1 MKRVVRAIMVI
12 AGGCLPLLVFA
23 QDDTGVADGIHSMQ
37 SVLDGIYDQ
46 MIPLCGKLI
55 DVGRGIAGFAAIWYI
70 ASRVWRSLA
79 NAEPIDFYPLLR
91 PFTICI
97 AIGFFGGVIGLIR
110 GVMEPTVS
118 GTGAMLE
125 DSQKAIAVLLQKKEE
140 AVKQTEY
147 WQMYVGETGSGDYE
161 KWYKYTYPGETVDD
175 ESWTDVIGNDIK
187 FALAKASYNFRNAI
201 KQWMADVLDILYE
214 AAALCINTI
223 RTFILVILSILGP
236 LVFGLSVFDGFQYS
250 LTAWLARYINIFL
263 WLPVAN
269 ILGTVLGKIQEN
281 MLQIDIQ
288 QVQSTGD
295 TFFSS
300 ADAGYL
306 IFMVIGIV
314 SYFTVP
320 TVANWI
326 IQAGGHNALLMKTTG
341 MSSTVAGGAASMAG
355 GVGGTGLQGAGNIAS
370 APFHIAEG
378 YNSAS
383 EHGHLRNKLSGG
395 KE

>member
-1 MKRVVRAIMVI
+1 MKMCVKAISTIAVI
-12 AGGCLPLLVFA
+12 CMPVLLFA
-23 QDDTGVADGIHSMQ
+23 QDDGAVADGIHSMQ
-37 SVLDGIYDQ
+37 SVLDNIYDE
-46 MIPLCGKLI
+46 MIPLCENLI
-55 DVGRGIAGFAAIWYI
+55 DVGRGIAGFAALWYI

-91 PFTICI
+91 PFAICI
-97 AIGFFGGVIGLIR
+97 AIGFFSGVIGLIR

-118 GTGAMLE
+118 GTNAMLE
-125 DSQKAIAVLLQKKEE
+125 DSQKAVATLLQQKEE

-147 WQMYVGETGSGDYE
+147 WQMYVGETGSGDYD

-214 AAALCINTI
+214 AAALCVNTI

-236 LVFGLSVFDGFQYS
+236 LVFGLSVFDGFQHT
-250 LTAWLARYINIFL
+250 LTSWLARYINIFL

-269 ILGTVLGKIQEN
+269 ILGTVLSKIQEN
-281 MLQIDIQ
+281 MLQIDID
-288 QVQSTGD
+288 QVQATGD

-300 ADAGYL
+300 TDAGYL

-326 IQAGGHNALLMKTTG
+326 VQAGGHNALLVKTTN
-341 MSSTVAGGAASMAG
+341 MSSSAAGDAVSMTGAAGTQFLRDLGNDMG
-355 GVGGTGLQGAGNIAS
+355 KVGG
-370 APFHIAEG
+370 
-378 YNSAS
+378 
-383 EHGHLRNKLSGG
+383 K
-395 KE
+395 